1 MAAVKEKIS
10 ALCGVLNVDKP
21 KDMTSHDV
29 VDAIRMV
36 IHQQK
41 VGHTGTLDPLATG
54 VLPLCVGK
62 ATKIAQ
68 YLIAVDKE
76 YVVEMKL
83 GLVTDTQDV
92 TGSTLQENSFDNV
105 TESQIMELKDIFSG
119 EFEQIPPM
127 VSAKHHKGK
136 RLYELA
142 REGEVVE
149 RDPVQVR
156 IDKLEITEINL
167 PIVKFRVATSKGT
180 YIRTLCHD
188 MGEKLGCG
196 AAMSG
201 LIRTKCGSFSIEN
214 SVPLKELT
222 TRQKVEET
230 IVPIDEALGFYS
242 AVYINEEEIPKLLN
256 GIPVSGGGIIHN
268 EGEFEVGDFV
278 RVFSMK
284 KKLLAIAK
292 ASIKSDVVGRLGGDL
307 AVLRPVKVFHS

>member
-1 MAAVKEKIS
+1 
-10 ALCGVLNVDKP
+10 VDKP

-62 ATKIAQ
+62 ATRVAQ

-83 GLVTDTQDV
+83 GLMTDTQDI
-92 TGSTLQENSFDNV
+92 TGVTLQENSFEGI
-105 TESQIMELKDIFSG
+105 TESRIKGLEKVFSG

-149 RDPVQVR
+149 REPVLVR
-156 IDKLEITEINL
+156 IDELEITGINL

-180 YIRTLCHD
+180 YIRTLCND
-188 MGEKLGCG
+188 MGENLGCG

-201 LIRTKCGSFSIEN
+201 LIRTRCGSFSIEN
-214 SVPLKELT
+214 SVPLKDLT
-222 TRQKVEET
+222 TRQKVGEN
-230 IVPIDEALGFYS
+230 IVPIGEALGFYS
-242 AVYINEEEIPKLLN
+242 AVYISDEEIPKILN
-256 GIPVSGGGIIHN
+256 GIPVSGGGIIQN
-268 EGEFEVGDFV
+268 EGKFEAGDFV

-292 ASIKSDVVGRLGGDL
+292 ATLKSDAVGRLGGDL
-307 AVLRPVKVFHS
+307 AVLRPVKVFQS